1 MRKDTMLELFDTLDV
16 IENALRESH
25 DPERMVELLRQERQR
40 VLKNIENAEQEMFAQ
55 EQESQL

>member
-1 MRKDTMLELFDTLDV
+1 MLELFDTLDV

>member
-1 MRKDTMLELFDTLDV
+1 LRKDTMLELFDTLDV